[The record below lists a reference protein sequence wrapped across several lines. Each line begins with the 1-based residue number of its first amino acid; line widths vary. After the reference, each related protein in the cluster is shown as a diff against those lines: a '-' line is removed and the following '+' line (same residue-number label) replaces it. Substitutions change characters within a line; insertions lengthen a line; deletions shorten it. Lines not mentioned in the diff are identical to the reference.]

1 MILAKKP
8 PLLLTVGT
16 ALILM
21 GGGAIAYW
29 HSQQRLSA
37 ARGMPT
43 GSKAIPETALL
54 VVSFSTDPEQWQQL
68 RQLGTPD
75 TQADF
80 DRRLARWRDRWLT
93 QTDLAFTTH
102 IQPWVGPEA
111 TVAWLPQPVTEEEA
125 DAPTTLIPGEQQR
138 VLLLPIAD
146 AEAAADLA
154 ATLPAPTDAE
164 ATVDYRGVTL
174 NPYDLDGAGGDA
186 PVWMGVLGTEL
197 VLVTDAVGAAEQAI
211 DAYRGG
217 RSLVDLPGFTQAAE
231 VAAIAQPFGKL
242 YVNVP
247 AAIQYLAQSSQ
258 PAIPAS
264 AIATLQSSQ
273 GLVAAVGVSSQG
285 LQIQGSSWLL
295 PDSDRTYPAAAPIPA
310 ELPQHLPQDTLLMI
324 SGSNFQQFWQ
334 DFSAGRTLGALTAL
348 DPNSLASTF
357 QVGTGL
363 SVEGDLLP
371 WLGGEFALAFLPPNP
386 TDPNTVPDAEDEAL
400 PNPGLVLLAQASD
413 RPLAEQTFAQLDEVV
428 QSRYRFQ
435 VKESER
441 DTVALTE
448 WASPF
453 QSTSLAH
460 GWLTASTAFF
470 AIGPGIV
477 DGVVPPPERPLT
489 TAPLFQLMM
498 GNAPET
504 HNGHFYLNLE
514 AIEAFGSNLF
524 LPQLPPE
531 SQGLVQALRGIGVTA
546 TVLDQRRLR
555 YDLFVAMKRGDRP
568 GPLPAASTPSDKDA
582 DLDPLQEESEARP

>member
-29 HSQQRLSA
+29 SSQQRLSA

-43 GSKAIPETALL
+43 GSEAIPETALMA
-54 VVSFSTDPEQWQQL
+54 VSFSTDPEQWQQL

-75 TQADF
+75 TQANF
-80 DRRLARWRDRWLT
+80 DQRLARWRDRWLT
-93 QTDLAFTTH
+93 QTDLSFTTH

-111 TVAWLPQPVTEEEA
+111 TVAWLPKPLTEEEA
-125 DAPTTLIPGEQQR
+125 DAPTTLIPGEQHR
-138 VLLLPIAD
+138 ILLLPIAD

-154 ATLPAPTDAE
+154 AILPAPTDAE

-197 VLVTDAVGAAEQAI
+197 VLVADAVGAAEQAI

-310 ELPQHLPQDTLLMI
+310 VLPQYLPQDTLLMV

-348 DPNSLASTF
+348 DPDSLALSF

-363 SVEGDLLP
+363 TVESDLLP
-371 WLGGEFALAFLPPNP
+371 WLGGEFALALLPTKPADPANP
-386 TDPNTVPDAEDEAL
+386 EADAEAL

-413 RPLAEQTFAQLDEVV
+413 RPLAEKTFAQLDEVV

-435 VKESER
+435 IKESER
-441 DTVALTE
+441 DTVAFTE
-448 WASPF
+448 WVSPF
-453 QSTSLAH
+453 QSTALAH
-460 GWLTASTAFF
+460 GWLTASTAFLT
-470 AIGPGIV
+470 IGPGIV
-477 DGVVPPPERPLT
+477 EGVAPPPERPLT

-498 GNAPET
+498 GNAPEV

-514 AIEAFGSNLF
+514 AVDEFGNNLF
-524 LPQLPPE
+524 LPQIPPE

-568 GPLPAASTPSDKDA
+568 GPLPAASTPTDEDA
-582 DLDPLQEESEARP
+582 DSSQVQEESEAQP